1 MIIQVKYILVNLK
14 DNFYGSSNKE
24 AIKSKMNRYLLT
36 NMERL
41 NEYLESINLAWCQED
56 KIIEEIKKRIKIN
69 G

>member
-1 MIIQVKYILVNLK
+1 
-14 DNFYGSSNKE
+14 
-24 AIKSKMNRYLLT
+24 MNRYLLT

-41 NEYLESINLAWCQED
+41 NEYLESKNLAWCQED